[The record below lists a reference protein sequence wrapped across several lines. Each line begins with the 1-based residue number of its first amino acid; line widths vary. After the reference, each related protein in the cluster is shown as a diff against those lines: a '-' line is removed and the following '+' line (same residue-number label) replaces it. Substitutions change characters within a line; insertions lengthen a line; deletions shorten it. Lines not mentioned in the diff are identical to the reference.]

1 VHPELTELRSQQ
13 DVDCL
18 LEESATR
25 PVLLLKH
32 SHSCGTSAQA
42 LDELLSHIDERAADD
57 VRFALVTVQTHRSVS
72 SAIAT
77 RLGVRHETPQALLIR
92 HGAVV
97 WQASHFRVT
106 AQAIAAAIAR
116 GVSG

>member
-1 VHPELTELRSQQ
+1 VHPDITELRSQQ

-42 LDELLSHIDERAADD
+42 LDELLSHIDVRGTDN
-57 VRFALVTVQTHRSVS
+57 VRFALVTVQTHRSIS

-92 HGAVV
+92 NGAVV

-106 AQAIAAAIAR
+106 AEAISAAIAR
-116 GVSG
+116 DVTG